1 MFGNFDQS
9 PAVREASAFPAI
21 NLQPL
26 MRAVYMWMTIGLAVS
41 GVIAVTLANAFQA
54 DLNLLMGLSNLWIVM
69 LIVQIGL
76 AFGLG
81 FLINRI
87 SPAVAAGLFITYA
100 VTMGVTLSLIIFG
113 TIASPVVDPRTGA
126 ITFTSDWSIVYQA
139 FFVTAGVFG
148 AMTVIG
154 YTTKVNL
161 DRFSGFF
168 IMGMI
173 GVFIA
178 SIVNI
183 FLQSSGFSFILS
195 IVVVLLFV
203 GITAWDTQKIKN
215 MAASGEFQEG
225 TDDFGRMAIIGAF
238 MLYSDAI
245 ILFIHI
251 LRLFAMSRD

>member
-1 MFGNFDQS
+1 MFNNFGQS

-21 NLQPL
+21 NIQPL
-26 MRAVYMWMTIGLAVS
+26 MRSVYLWMTIGLAVS

-126 ITFTSDWSIVYQA
+126 ITFTSDWSIV
-139 FFVTAGVFG
+139 
-148 AMTVIG
+148 
-154 YTTKVNL
+154 
-161 DRFSGFF
+161 
-168 IMGMI
+168 
-173 GVFIA
+173 
-178 SIVNI
+178 
-183 FLQSSGFSFILS
+183 
-195 IVVVLLFV
+195 
-203 GITAWDTQKIKN
+203 
-215 MAASGEFQEG
+215 
-225 TDDFGRMAIIGAF
+225 
-238 MLYSDAI
+238 
-245 ILFIHI
+245 
-251 LRLFAMSRD
+251 

>member
-1 MFGNFDQS
+1 MFNNYNQS
-9 PAVREASAFPAI
+9 PAVREVSAFPAI
-21 NLQPL
+21 NIQPL
-26 MRAVYMWMTIGLAVS
+26 MRSVYMWMTIGLVVS
-41 GVIAVTLANAFQA
+41 GVVAVTLANMFQA
-54 DLNLLMGLSNLWIVM
+54 NLELLVGASSLWIVL

-76 AFGLG
+76 SFGLG
-81 FLINRI
+81 LLINRI
-87 SPAVAAGLFITYA
+87 SPAVAAGIFIAYA
-100 VTMGVTLSLIIFG
+100 VTMGVTLSFIIFG
-113 TIASPVVDPRTGA
+113 TVAAPVVDARGN
-126 ITFTSDWSIVYQA
+126 ITFTSDWGIVYQA
-139 FFVTAGVFG
+139 FFITAGLFG
-148 AMTVIG
+148 AMTIIG

-178 SIVNI
+178 ALVNI
-183 FLQSSGFSFILS
+183 FVQSSGLSFILS

-215 MAASGEFQEG
+215 MAASGEFQQG

-251 LRLFAMSRD
+251 LRLLAMSRE